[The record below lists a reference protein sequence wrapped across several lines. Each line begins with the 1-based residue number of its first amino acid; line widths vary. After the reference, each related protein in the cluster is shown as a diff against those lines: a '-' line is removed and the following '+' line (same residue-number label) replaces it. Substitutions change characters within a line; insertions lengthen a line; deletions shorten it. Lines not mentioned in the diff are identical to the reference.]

1 MSRVT
6 VLVAAFNAEKY
17 LEACL
22 DSLVNQTLKDIQIV
36 CIDDASTD
44 STLTILQKYAAQDS
58 RIQILQ
64 RKENAGQAVA
74 RNMGIE
80 VATGDYIT
88 MLDADDRLGADAL
101 EKAVNILDSDPETG
115 SVLLK
120 LVYVNGTEES
130 PYPMRSDKMEWSGE
144 EAFRLSLDWSI
155 HGLYVSKT
163 ELFKCFPYDTS
174 CRLYSDDNTTRMHY
188 LHSGKVKSCDG
199 IYYYRQHGESMTN
212 RVSALRLD
220 LLEANMSM
228 ARQLRD
234 AGQNREVLAQF
245 ERERWVNLTGI
256 IGIWLR
262 NRDILDKQTA
272 LERFRKVWKDIDKSL
287 LPAGLKMKL
296 GYIPFHSF
304 RLYFLQV
311 QFYFLLRRLL
321 GK

>member
-6 VLVAAFNAEKY
+6 VLVAAYNAEKY

-120 LVYVNGTEES
+120 LVYVNGTEET
-130 PYPMRSDKMEWSGE
+130 PYPMRSDKTEWSGE

-163 ELFKCFPYDTS
+163 ELFKRFPYDTS

-188 LHSGKVKSCDG
+188 LHSGKVKQCDG
-199 IYYYRQHGESMTN
+199 VYYYRQHGESMTN
-212 RVSALRLD
+212 RISALRLD

-228 ARQLRD
+228 ARQLRE
-234 AGQNREVLAQF
+234 AGQGREVLELF

-262 NRDILDKQTA
+262 NREILDRKSA

>member
-6 VLVAAFNAEKY
+6 VLVAAYNAEKY

-22 DSLVNQTLKDIQIV
+22 DSLVTQTLKDIQIV

-44 STLTILQKYAAQDS
+44 STPEILNKYAANDS
-58 RIQILQ
+58 RIKILQ

-80 VATGDYIT
+80 VADGDYIT
-88 MLDADDRLGADAL
+88 MLDADDTLSNDAL
-101 EKAVNILDSDPETG
+101 EKAVKILDADPETG
-115 SVLLK
+115 SVLFK

-130 PYPMRSDKMEWSGE
+130 PYPMRSDKKEWSGE
-144 EAFRLSLDWSI
+144 EAFRLSLDWSV
-155 HGLYVSKT
+155 HGLYVSKA
-163 ELFKCFPYDTS
+163 ELFKRFPYDTS
-174 CRLYSDDNTTRMHY
+174 CRLYSDDNTSRMHY

-199 IYYYRQHGESMTN
+199 VYYYRQHGESMTN
-212 RVSALRLD
+212 RVSARRID
-220 LLEANMSM
+220 LIEANMSM
-228 ARQLRD
+228 ARQLRE
-234 AGQNREVLAQF
+234 AGQGREVLALF
-245 ERERWVNLTGI
+245 ERERWVNLTGV

-262 NRDILDKQTA
+262 NREILGRAEA
-272 LERFRKVWKDIDKSL
+272 LERFRAAWKDIDKTL
-287 LPAGLKMKL
+287 LPCGLKFKL

-304 RLYFLQV
+304 RLYFLEV

>member
-6 VLVAAFNAEKY
+6 VLVAAYNAEKY

-22 DSLVNQTLKDIQIV
+22 DSLINQTLKDIQIV

-44 STLTILQKYAAQDS
+44 STPEILNKYAANDS
-58 RIQILQ
+58 RIKILQ

-80 VATGDYIT
+80 VADGDYIT
-88 MLDADDRLGADAL
+88 MLDADDTLSNDAL
-101 EKAVNILDSDPETG
+101 EKAVKIFDADPETG

-120 LVYVNGTEES
+120 LVYVNGTEET
-130 PYPMRSDKMEWSGE
+130 PYPMRSDKKEWSGE

-155 HGLYVSKT
+155 HGLYISRA
-163 ELFKCFPYDTS
+163 ELFKRFPYDTS

-199 IYYYRQHGESMTN
+199 VYYYRQHGESMTN
-212 RVSALRLD
+212 RVSARRID
-220 LLEANMSM
+220 LIEANTSM
-228 ARQLRD
+228 VRQLRE
-234 AGQNREVLAQF
+234 AGQGREVLALF
-245 ERERWVNLTGI
+245 ERERWVNLTGV

-262 NRDILDKQTA
+262 NREILDRAEA
-272 LERFRKVWKDIDKSL
+272 LERFRAAWKDIDKTL
-287 LPAGLKMKL
+287 LPCGLKFKL

-304 RLYFLQV
+304 GLYFLEV

>member
-6 VLVAAFNAEKY
+6 VLVAAYNAGKY
-17 LEACL
+17 LEECL
-22 DSLVNQTLKDIQIV
+22 DSLINQTLKDIQIV

-44 STLTILQKYAAQDS
+44 STPRILEKYASKDS
-58 RIQILQ
+58 RIQVL
-64 RKENAGQAVA
+64 RRRENAGQAVA

-80 VATGDYIT
+80 VADGDYIT
-88 MLDADDRLGADAL
+88 MLDADDWLSADAL
-101 EKAVNILDSDPETG
+101 EKAVNILDSDKETG
-115 SVLLK
+115 SVLFR
-120 LVYVNGTEES
+120 LVYADGDVET
-130 PYPMRSDKMEWSGE
+130 PYLMRSDRTEWSGE

-163 ELFKCFPYDTS
+163 ELFKRFPYDTS

-188 LHSGKVKSCDG
+188 LHSGKVKVCDG
-199 IYYYRQHGESMTN
+199 VYYYRQHVESMTN
-212 RVSALRLD
+212 RLSALRLD

-228 ARQLRD
+228 ARQLRE
-234 AGQNREVLAQF
+234 AGQGRDVLALF
-245 ERERWVNLTGI
+245 ERERWVNLTGV

-262 NRDILDKQTA
+262 NRDILDRKTA
-272 LERFRKVWKDIDKSL
+272 LERFRRVWKDINKSL
-287 LPAGLKMKL
+287 LPARLKLKL

>member
-6 VLVAAFNAEKY
+6 VLVAAYNAEKY

-44 STLTILQKYAAQDS
+44 STPEILNKYEAQDS
-58 RIQILQ
+58 RIKILQ
-64 RKENAGQAVA
+64 RKENAGKAVA

-80 VATGDYIT
+80 VADGDYIT
-88 MLDADDRLGADAL
+88 MLDADDWFGADAL
-101 EKAVNILDSDPETG
+101 EKAVNILDADPETG
-115 SVLLK
+115 SVVLK
-120 LVYVNGTEES
+120 LVYVNGTEET
-130 PYPMRSDKMEWSGE
+130 PYPMRSDKKEWSGE
-144 EAFRLSLDWSI
+144 EAFRLSLDWSV
-155 HGLYVSKT
+155 HGLYVSKA
-163 ELFKCFPYDTS
+163 ELFKRFPYDTS

-199 IYYYRQHGESMTN
+199 VYYYRQHGESMTN
-212 RVSALRLD
+212 RVSARRID
-220 LLEANMSM
+220 LIEANTSM
-228 ARQLRD
+228 ARQLRE
-234 AGQNREVLAQF
+234 AGQGREVLALF
-245 ERERWVNLTGI
+245 ECERWVNLTGV

-262 NRDILDKQTA
+262 NREILGKAEA
-272 LERFRKVWKDIDKSL
+272 LERFRAAWKDIDKTL
-287 LPAGLKMKL
+287 LPCGLKFKL

-304 RLYFLQV
+304 RLYFLEV

>member
-6 VLVAAFNAEKY
+6 VLVAAYNAEKY

-22 DSLVNQTLKDIQIV
+22 DSLAAQTLKDIQIV

-44 STLTILQKYAAQDS
+44 STLQILQRYAAKDS

-64 RKENAGQAVA
+64 RSENAGQAVA
-74 RNMGIE
+74 RNMGID
-80 VATGDYIT
+80 VADGDYIT
-88 MLDADDRLGADAL
+88 MLDADDWLSADAL
-101 EKAVNILDSDPETG
+101 EKAVDILDSDSGTG
-115 SVLLK
+115 SVLLR
-120 LVYVNGTEES
+120 LVYVKGTEET
-130 PYPMRSDKMEWSGE
+130 PYPMRSDKTEWSGE

-155 HGLYVSKT
+155 HGLYVSKA
-163 ELFKCFPYDTS
+163 ELFKRFPYDTS

-188 LHSGKVKSCDG
+188 LYSGKVRLCDG
-199 IYYYRQHGESMTN
+199 VYYYRQHGESMTN

-220 LLEANMSM
+220 LLEANTSM
-228 ARQLRD
+228 AHQLRES
-234 AGQNREVLAQF
+234 GQSREVLALF
-245 ERERWVNLTGI
+245 ERERWVNLTGV

-262 NRDILDKQTA
+262 NREIQDKTEA
-272 LERFRKVWKDIDKSL
+272 LERFRRAWKDTNKSL

>member
-6 VLVAAFNAEKY
+6 VLVAAYNAEKY
-17 LEACL
+17 LETCL

-44 STLTILQKYAAQDS
+44 STPAILQKYADKDS
-58 RIQILQ
+58 RIQILRRNQ
-64 RKENAGQAVA
+64 NAGQAVA

-80 VATGDYIT
+80 VADGDYIT
-88 MLDADDRLGADAL
+88 MLDADDTMSADAL
-101 EKAVNILDSDPETG
+101 EQAVKILDSDPDTG
-115 SVLLK
+115 SVLLR
-120 LVYVNGTEES
+120 LVYVNGTEET
-130 PYPMRSDKMEWSGE
+130 PYPMRSDKREWSGE

-155 HGLYVSKT
+155 HGLYVSRT
-163 ELFKCFPYDTS
+163 ELFRRFPYDTS

-188 LHSGKVKSCDG
+188 LHSVKVRQCDG
-199 IYYYRQHGESMTN
+199 VYYYRQHGESMTN
-212 RVSALRLD
+212 RVSALRLE

-228 ARQLRD
+228 ARQLRE
-234 AGQNREVLAQF
+234 AGQGREVLALF

-262 NRDILDKQTA
+262 NREILDREQA
-272 LERFRKVWKDIDKSL
+272 LERFRRVWKDIDKSL
-287 LPAGLKMKL
+287 LPAGLKMKP

-311 QFYFLLRRLL
+311 QFYLLLRRLL

>member
-6 VLVAAFNAEKY
+6 VLVAAYNAEKY
-17 LEACL
+17 LGACL

-88 MLDADDRLGADAL
+88 MLDADDLLGADAL

-120 LVYVNGTEES
+120 LVYVNGTEET
-130 PYPMRSDKMEWSGE
+130 PYPMRSDKTEWSGE

-163 ELFKCFPYDTS
+163 ELFKRFPYDTS

-188 LHSGKVKSCDG
+188 LHSGKVKQCDG
-199 IYYYRQHGESMTN
+199 VYYYRQHGESMTN

-220 LLEANMSM
+220 LLEANTSM
-228 ARQLRD
+228 ARQLRE
-234 AGQNREVLAQF
+234 AGQGREVLALF

-262 NRDILDKQTA
+262 NREILDRESA
-272 LERFRKVWKDIDKSL
+272 LGRFRKVWKDIDKSL

>member
-6 VLVAAFNAEKY
+6 VLVAAYNAEKY
-17 LEACL
+17 LDTCL
-22 DSLVNQTLKDIQIV
+22 DSLMAQTLKDIQIV

-44 STLTILQKYAAQDS
+44 STLQILKRYAAKDS

-64 RKENAGQAVA
+64 RSENSGQAVA
-74 RNMGIE
+74 RNMGID
-80 VATGDYIT
+80 VADGDYIT
-88 MLDADDRLGADAL
+88 MLDADDWLSADAL
-101 EKAVNILDSDPETG
+101 EKAVDILDQDPETE
-115 SVLLK
+115 SVLLQ
-120 LVYVNGTEES
+120 LVYVNGTEET
-130 PYPMRSDKMEWSGE
+130 PYPMRSDKTEWSGE

-155 HGLYVSKT
+155 HGLYVSKA
-163 ELFKCFPYDTS
+163 ELFKRFPYDTS

-188 LHSGKVKSCDG
+188 LHSGKVRLCDG
-199 IYYYRQHGESMTN
+199 VYYYRQHGESMTN

-220 LLEANMSM
+220 LVEANTSM
-228 ARQLRD
+228 AHQLLET
-234 AGQNREVLAQF
+234 GQSRKVLALF
-245 ERERWVNLTGI
+245 ERERWVNLTGV

-262 NRDILDKQTA
+262 NREIQDKKTA
-272 LERFRKVWKDIDKSL
+272 LERFRRAWKDTNKSL

>member
-6 VLVAAFNAEKY
+6 VLVAAYNAEKY
-17 LEACL
+17 LETCL
-22 DSLVNQTLKDIQIV
+22 DSLTAQTLKDIQIV

-44 STLTILQKYAAQDS
+44 STLQILLRYAAKDS

-64 RKENAGQAVA
+64 RSENSGQAVA
-74 RNMGIE
+74 RNMGID
-80 VATGDYIT
+80 VADGDYIT
-88 MLDADDRLGADAL
+88 MLDADDWLGADAL
-101 EKAVNILDSDPETG
+101 EKAVNILDQDPETG
-115 SVLLK
+115 SVLLN
-120 LVYVNGTEES
+120 LVYVNGTEET
-130 PYPMRSDKMEWSGE
+130 PYPMRSDKTEWSGE

-155 HGLYVSKT
+155 HGLYVSKA
-163 ELFKCFPYDTS
+163 ELFKRFPYDTS

-188 LHSGKVKSCDG
+188 LHSGKVRLCDG
-199 IYYYRQHGESMTN
+199 VYYYRQHGESMTN

-220 LLEANMSM
+220 LVEANTSM
-228 ARQLRD
+228 AHQLLET
-234 AGQNREVLAQF
+234 GQSREVLALF
-245 ERERWVNLTGI
+245 ERERWVNLTGV

-262 NRDILDKQTA
+262 NREIQDKSEA
-272 LERFRKVWKDIDKSL
+272 LERFRRAWKDTNKSL

>member
-6 VLVAAFNAEKY
+6 VLVAAYNAEKY

-22 DSLVNQTLKDIQIV
+22 DSLVTQTLKDIQIV

-44 STLTILQKYAAQDS
+44 STPEILNKYAANDS
-58 RIQILQ
+58 RIKILQ

-80 VATGDYIT
+80 VADGDYIT
-88 MLDADDRLGADAL
+88 MLDADDTLSNDAL
-101 EKAVNILDSDPETG
+101 EKAVKILDADPETG
-115 SVLLK
+115 SVLFK

-130 PYPMRSDKMEWSGE
+130 PYPMRSDKKEWSGE
-144 EAFRLSLDWSI
+144 EAFRLSLDWSV
-155 HGLYVSKT
+155 HGLYVSKA
-163 ELFKCFPYDTS
+163 ELFKRFPYDTS
-174 CRLYSDDNTTRMHY
+174 CRLYSDDNTSRMHY

-199 IYYYRQHGESMTN
+199 VYYYRQHGESMTN
-212 RVSALRLD
+212 RVSARRID
-220 LLEANMSM
+220 LIEANMSM
-228 ARQLRD
+228 ARQLRE
-234 AGQNREVLAQF
+234 AGQGREVLALF
-245 ERERWVNLTGI
+245 ERERWVNLTGV

-262 NRDILDKQTA
+262 NREILDGAEA
-272 LERFRKVWKDIDKSL
+272 LERFRAAWKDIDKTL
-287 LPAGLKMKL
+287 LPCGLKFKL

-304 RLYFLQV
+304 RLYFLEV

>member
-6 VLVAAFNAEKY
+6 VLVAAYNAEKY

-36 CIDDASTD
+36 CIDDASND

-74 RNMGIE
+74 RNMGIG
-80 VATGDYIT
+80 VAAGDYIT
-88 MLDADDRLGADAL
+88 MLDADDLLGADAI

-120 LVYVNGTEES
+120 LVYVNGTEET

-163 ELFKCFPYDTS
+163 ELFKRFPYDTS

-188 LHSGKVKSCDG
+188 LNSGKVKQCDG
-199 IYYYRQHGESMTN
+199 VYYYRQHGESMTN
-212 RVSALRLD
+212 RVSALRLE

-228 ARQLRD
+228 ARQLLE
-234 AGQNREVLAQF
+234 AGQGREVLALF

-262 NRDILDKQTA
+262 NREILDREWA

>member
-6 VLVAAFNAEKY
+6 VLVAAYNAAKY

-44 STLTILQKYAAQDS
+44 STPAILQKYADKDS
-58 RIQILQ
+58 RIQILRRNQ
-64 RKENAGQAVA
+64 NAGQAVA

-80 VATGDYIT
+80 VADGDYIT
-88 MLDADDRLGADAL
+88 MLDADDTMSADAL
-101 EKAVNILDSDPETG
+101 EQAVKILDSDPDTG
-115 SVLLK
+115 SVLLR
-120 LVYVNGTEES
+120 LVYVNGSEQT
-130 PYPMRSDKMEWSGE
+130 PYPMRSDKTSWSGE

-155 HGLYVSKT
+155 HGLYVSRT
-163 ELFKCFPYDTS
+163 DLFRRFPYDTS
-174 CRLYSDDNTTRMHY
+174 CRLYSDDNTTRIHY
-188 LHSGKVKSCDG
+188 LHSMKVRQCEG
-199 IYYYRQHGESMTN
+199 VYYYRQHGESMTN
-212 RVSALRLD
+212 RVSALRLE

-228 ARQLRD
+228 ARQLRE
-234 AGQNREVLAQF
+234 AGQGREVLVLF

-262 NRDILDKQTA
+262 NREILDRKQA
-272 LERFRKVWKDIDKSL
+272 LERFRRVWKDIDKSL
-287 LPAGLKMKL
+287 LPAGLKIKL

-304 RLYFLQV
+304 GLYFLQV
-311 QFYFLLRRLL
+311 QFYLLLRRLL

>member
-6 VLVAAFNAEKY
+6 VLVAAYNAEKY
-17 LEACL
+17 LETCL
-22 DSLVNQTLKDIQIV
+22 DSLTAQTLKDIQIV

-44 STLTILQKYAAQDS
+44 STLQILLRYAAKDS

-64 RKENAGQAVA
+64 RSENSGQAVA
-74 RNMGIE
+74 RNMGID
-80 VATGDYIT
+80 VADGDYIT
-88 MLDADDRLGADAL
+88 MLDADDWLSADAL
-101 EKAVNILDSDPETG
+101 EKAVNILDQDPETG
-115 SVLLK
+115 SVLLQ
-120 LVYVNGTEES
+120 LVYMNGTEET
-130 PYPMRSDKMEWSGE
+130 PYPMRSDKTEWSGE

-155 HGLYVSKT
+155 HGLYVSKA
-163 ELFKCFPYDTS
+163 ELFKRFPYDTS

-188 LHSGKVKSCDG
+188 LHSGKVRLCDG
-199 IYYYRQHGESMTN
+199 VYYYRQHGESMTN

-220 LLEANMSM
+220 LVEANTSM
-228 ARQLRD
+228 AHQLLET
-234 AGQNREVLAQF
+234 GQSREVLALF
-245 ERERWVNLTGI
+245 ERERWVNLTGV

-262 NRDILDKQTA
+262 NREIQDKTEA
-272 LERFRKVWKDIDKSL
+272 LERFRRAWKDTNKSL

>member
-1 MSRVT
+1 MSKVT
-6 VLVAAFNAEKY
+6 VLVAAYNAEKY

-44 STLTILQKYAAQDS
+44 STPAILQKYADKDS
-58 RIQILQ
+58 RIRIL
-64 RKENAGQAVA
+64 RRNENAGQAVA

-80 VATGDYIT
+80 VADGDYIT
-88 MLDADDRLGADAL
+88 MLDADDTMSADAL
-101 EKAVNILDSDPETG
+101 EQAVKILDSDPDTG
-115 SVLLK
+115 SVLLR
-120 LVYVNGTEES
+120 LVYVNGSEQT
-130 PYPMRSDKMEWSGE
+130 PYPMRSDKTSWSGE

-155 HGLYVSKT
+155 HGLYVSRT
-163 ELFKCFPYDTS
+163 DLFRRFPYDTS

-188 LHSGKVKSCDG
+188 LHSAKVRQCEG
-199 IYYYRQHGESMTN
+199 VYYYRQHGESMTN
-212 RVSALRLD
+212 RVSALRLE

-228 ARQLRD
+228 ARQLRE
-234 AGQNREVLAQF
+234 AGQGREVLALF

-262 NRDILDKQTA
+262 NREILDRKQA
-272 LERFRKVWKDIDKSL
+272 LERFRRVWKDIDKSL
-287 LPAGLKMKL
+287 LPAGLKIKL

-304 RLYFLQV
+304 GLYFLQV

>member
-6 VLVAAFNAEKY
+6 VLVAAYNAEKY
-17 LEACL
+17 LETCL

-44 STLTILQKYAAQDS
+44 STPAILQKYADKDS
-58 RIQILQ
+58 RIQILRRNQ
-64 RKENAGQAVA
+64 NAGQAVA

-80 VATGDYIT
+80 VADGDYIT
-88 MLDADDRLGADAL
+88 MLDADDTMSADAL
-101 EKAVNILDSDPETG
+101 EQAVKILDSDPDTG
-115 SVLLK
+115 SVLLR
-120 LVYVNGTEES
+120 LVYVNGSEQT
-130 PYPMRSDKMEWSGE
+130 PYPMRSDKTSWSGE

-155 HGLYVSKT
+155 HGLYVSRT
-163 ELFKCFPYDTS
+163 DLFRRFPYDTS

-188 LHSGKVKSCDG
+188 LHSAKVRQCEG
-199 IYYYRQHGESMTN
+199 VYYYRQHGESMTN
-212 RVSALRLD
+212 RVSALRLE

-228 ARQLRD
+228 ARQLRE
-234 AGQNREVLAQF
+234 AGQGREVLALF

-262 NRDILDKQTA
+262 NREILDRKQA
-272 LERFRKVWKDIDKSL
+272 LERFRRVWKDIDKSL
-287 LPAGLKMKL
+287 LPAGLKIKL

-304 RLYFLQV
+304 GLYFLQV
-311 QFYFLLRRLL
+311 QFYLLLRRLL

>member
-6 VLVAAFNAEKY
+6 VLVAAYNAEKY
-17 LEACL
+17 LETCL

-44 STLTILQKYAAQDS
+44 STPAILQKYADKDS
-58 RIQILQ
+58 RIQILRRNQ
-64 RKENAGQAVA
+64 NAGQAVA

-80 VATGDYIT
+80 VADGDYIT
-88 MLDADDRLGADAL
+88 MLDADDTMSADAL
-101 EKAVNILDSDPETG
+101 EQAVKILDSDPDTG
-115 SVLLK
+115 SVLLR
-120 LVYVNGTEES
+120 LVYVNGSEQT
-130 PYPMRSDKMEWSGE
+130 PYPMRSDKTSWSGE

-155 HGLYVSKT
+155 HGLYVSRT
-163 ELFKCFPYDTS
+163 DLFRRFPYDTS

-188 LHSGKVKSCDG
+188 LHSVKVRQCDG
-199 IYYYRQHGESMTN
+199 VYYYRQHGESMTN
-212 RVSALRLD
+212 RVSALRLE

-228 ARQLRD
+228 ARQLRE
-234 AGQNREVLAQF
+234 AGQGREVLALF

-262 NRDILDKQTA
+262 NREILDRKQA
-272 LERFRKVWKDIDKSL
+272 LERFRRVWKDIDKSL
-287 LPAGLKMKL
+287 LPAGLKIKL

-311 QFYFLLRRLL
+311 QFYFLLKRLL